1 MNKEREIEV
10 TPLVSVI
17 IPVYNVEKYLRECVD
32 SVTTQTYTNLEII
45 LSDDGA
51 TDSSGAICDE
61 LAATDG
67 RIRVIHE
74 ENGGL
79 SVARNRGLDIATSEY
94 VMFVDSDDSV
104 SPDIVERLLGIILDT
119 DTDIVISRHPT
130 NVHGQFIEM
139 KNPEDVNVYSRE
151 EIVRLFLER
160 KIPSSAWGK
169 LYRRSAI
176 GDTRFV
182 PRLFNEDA
190 VFSADFLPK
199 VRKAAYTGVVLY
211 NYRTN
216 EASLTNNFSS
226 KFFDRYS
233 NALLIDEKIAALP
246 FDTSVERR
254 HYRVEMTIDCILPLW
269 QNKVTKQYP
278 EQLATFKASL
288 RKGFWKNLF
297 HSRLT
302 MRQKAKFLLALIVR

>member
-1 MNKEREIEV
+1 MSATILDN
-10 TPLVSVI
+10 PLVSVI
-17 IPVYNVEKYLRECVD
+17 IPIYNVEKYLEECAE
-32 SVTTQTYTNLEII
+32 SVVNQTYSNLEII

-51 TDSSGAICDE
+51 TDSSGAIADR
-61 LAATDG
+61 LAATDD

-79 SVARNRGLDIATSEY
+79 SVARNRGLDIASGEY
-94 VMFVDSDDSV
+94 VMFVDSDDTV
-104 SPDIVERLLGIILDT
+104 SLDIVERLLGIMIET

-169 LYRRSAI
+169 LYRRSTI

-199 VRKAAYTGVVLY
+199 VRKAAYTGLVLY

-216 EASLTNNFSS
+216 DASLTNNFST

-233 NALLIDEKIAALP
+233 NALRIDEKIAALP
-246 FDTSVERR
+246 FDTTVERR
-254 HYRVEMTIDCILPLW
+254 HYRMEMAIDCILPLW
-269 QNKVTKQYP
+269 QNKQTKQYAK
-278 EQLATFKASL
+278 EMKTFRHAL
-288 RKGFWKNLF
+288 LKGFWKNLF
-297 HSRLT
+297 CSRLT
-302 MRQKAKFLLALIVR
+302 LRQKAKFLLAVVVR